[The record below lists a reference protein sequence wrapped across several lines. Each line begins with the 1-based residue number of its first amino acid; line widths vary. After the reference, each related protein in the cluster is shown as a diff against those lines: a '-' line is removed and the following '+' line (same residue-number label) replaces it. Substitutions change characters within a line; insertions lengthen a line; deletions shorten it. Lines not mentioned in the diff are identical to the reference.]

1 MFKVYVIT
9 VKIFGNK
16 YEVFID
22 KNEKRSYV
30 TNTFVLENWTRSKDY
45 IVIEEN
51 GIATVEG
58 LPLSCRK
65 AKIYSSFDIRKDNIP
80 MIVLG
85 RDWLRNVNAH
95 NSKRES
101 IFIVQQ
107 NGKEINIPAISYR
120 EWQKKF
126 EVKPKKEIFIPSLIL
141 TETSEK
147 EDILEENISESGILT
162 FSKINEE
169 NIEMENTDKLFEEIF
184 QLYEEIM
191 EDEVE
196 VMPTLHNYTHE
207 FSETFSQ
214 KLFEDQQ
221 EDFIP
226 TPLPIHR
233 VENNDENDEDIFYDA
248 LEYIV
253 EETEEEC
260 SSLSDTSL
268 NFEDDSSEFSDNDE
282 MLISSEEELSST
294 AATEIMEETDEEITI
309 HNQHEYNLWKES
321 FFHELFNSRKVHY
334 QWKNRKKKKNLFHQS
349 PRRYCATNLKNS
361 KF

>member
-1 MFKVYVIT
+1 MFKVYIIT
-9 VKIFGNK
+9 VKIFGIK

-30 TNTFVLENWTRSKDY
+30 TNTFVLENWTKSKDY

-51 GIATVEG
+51 GIATIEG
-58 LPLSCRK
+58 IPLSCRK
-65 AKIYSSFDIRKDNIP
+65 TKIYSSFDIRKDDIS

-85 RDWLRNVNAH
+85 RDWLKSVNAYH
-95 NSKRES
+95 FKRKG
-101 IFIVQQ
+101 ILIVQQ
-107 NGKEINIPAISYR
+107 NGKEIHIPAISYR

-141 TETSEK
+141 TETSET
-147 EDILEENISESGILT
+147 EDILEENISESDIST
-162 FSKINEE
+162 FSVINEE
-169 NIEMENTDKLFEEIF
+169 NVEMENTDKLFEEIF

-196 VMPTLHNYTHE
+196 VMPTLYNYTHE

-214 KLFEDQQ
+214 KSFENQQ

-233 VENNDENDEDIFYDA
+233 VENNKEDEDIFYDA
-248 LEYIV
+248 LEYV

-260 SSLSDTSL
+260 SSLSGTSL
-268 NFEDDSSEFSDNDE
+268 NFEENNSEFSDYDE
-282 MLISSEEELSST
+282 ILISSEEELSST
-294 AATEIMEETDEEITI
+294 AATEIMEESDKEMITY
-309 HNQHEYNLWKES
+309 NQHEYTLWKES
-321 FFHELFNSRKVHY
+321 FFHEFFNSRKVHY
-334 QWKNRKKKKNLFHQS
+334 QWKSRKEKKNLFYKS
-349 PRRYCATNLKNS
+349 PRRYCATNLENL